1 MPETRAYKLNEQRQ
15 PGSRPGTLIYHYYGP
30 DGILTSQEVTEE
42 LFDALYAARNITTS
56 GTSSLLRTTTSFA
69 PARSKTSPTRR

>member
-42 LFDALYAARNITTS
+42 LFDALSDMAEKFYA
-56 GTSSLLRTTTSFA
+56 LE
-69 PARSKTSPTRR
+69 RRP

>member
-30 DGILTSQEVTEE
+30 DGRLHV
-42 LFDALYAARNITTS
+42 A
-56 GTSSLLRTTTSFA
+56 GSLGRTL
-69 PARSKTSPTRR
+69 